1 MAPACCPWCN
11 ADYVD
16 GSAPC
21 DCAEVEERASRRRA
35 RFLGAVARLGRLH
48 AQHGVFAEPTHVT
61 MYATHRE
68 AYRRA
73 WVAARRAA

>member
-1 MAPACCPWCN
+1 VSPASCPWCH

-21 DCAEVEERASRRRA
+21 DCAEREQRAMLRRA
-35 RFLGAVARLGRLH
+35 RFLPAVARLGRLH
-48 AQHGVFAEPTHVT
+48 GLRGVFAEPTHVT
-61 MYATHRE
+61 MYSVHRE

>member
-1 MAPACCPWCN
+1 MSPASCPWCN

-16 GSAPC
+16 GRPAC
-21 DCAEVEERASRRRA
+21 DCAEREERASRRRA
-35 RFLGAVARLGRLH
+35 RFLPAVARLGRLH
-48 AQHGVFAEPTHVT
+48 ARYGVFAEPADPR
-61 MYATHRE
+61 MYGVHQE

>member
-1 MAPACCPWCN
+1 MNAASCPWCN
-11 ADYVD
+11 GDYVD
-16 GSAPC
+16 GRPAC
-21 DCAEVEERASRRRA
+21 DCAEVEQRAALRRA

-48 AQHGVFAEPTHVT
+48 AQRGVFAEPQDER
-61 MYATHRE
+61 MFAPHRE

>member
-11 ADYVD
+11 GDYVD
-16 GSAPC
+16 GRPAC

-35 RFLGAVARLGRLH
+35 RFLPAVARLGRLH
-48 AQHGVFAEPTHVT
+48 AQRGVFAEPTHVT
-61 MYATHRE
+61 MYGVHRE

>member
-1 MAPACCPWCN
+1 MSPASCPWCN

-16 GSAPC
+16 GRPAC
-21 DCAEVEERASRRRA
+21 DCAEREERASRRRA
-35 RFLGAVARLGRLH
+35 RFLPAVARLGRLH
-48 AQHGVFAEPTHVT
+48 GERGVFAEPTDERMH
-61 MYATHRE
+61 APHRE